1 MFKGLARL
9 VPGAQ
14 LKLTIIHPQSA
25 TKHSVS
31 VHKGQESHSTANV
44 AMTVSS
50 KYDQ

>member
-9 VPGAQ
+9 VPGTQ
-14 LKLTIIHPQSA
+14 LNLTIVHQQSA
-25 TKHSVS
+25 TKRSVS
-31 VHKGQESHSTANV
+31 VHKGQDSHSTANV